1 MPKRKRKSQ
10 IEDAMDDVQAAVMGL
25 ARLYD
30 ALFLHCT
37 GKNMMDNLKELGR
50 RPRELPQGEKV
61 KEKVEATAESDMP
74 LEWAYS
80 ILGLKPGA
88 SLEEVK
94 KNYRNLSRAFH
105 SDKGSVMNDE
115 AMKLL
120 NRAFDRITKRG

>member
-1 MPKRKRKSQ
+1 MRMPKRKRKAEM
-10 IEDAMDDVQAAVMGL
+10 EDATAIVMGFANL
-25 ARLYD
+25 VD
-30 ALFLHCT
+30 ALFVRYT
-37 GKNMMDNLKELGR
+37 GKTMANLLKESAQ
-50 RPRELPQGEKV
+50 RPRELPQGDQQEK
-61 KEKVEATAESDMP
+61 ASPAESDMP

-88 SLEEVK
+88 PLEDVK

-120 NRAFDRITKRG
+120 NRAFERIAKGR